1 MTETDRPRSVL
12 IVDDDPAA
20 VELIQYML
28 QSEGYTTSLAVTG
41 AAGLA
46 MAKEQR
52 PDLILLD
59 VMLPEMD
66 GLEACRRLRAD
77 PSTSAVPIIM
87 LSARAQSSDQES
99 GHEAGADLYL
109 TKPIDLTD
117 LARKISSLLGEP

>member
-1 MTETDRPRSVL
+1 MEAPRQIL

-28 QSEGYTTSLAVTG
+28 QREGYETSLAVTG
-41 AAGLA
+41 AAGLT
-46 MAKEQR
+46 MAREER

-77 PSTSAVPIIM
+77 ASISHIPIIM
-87 LSARAQSSDQES
+87 LSARAQSSDLKS
-99 GHEAGADLYL
+99 GREVGADLYL
-109 TKPIDLTD
+109 TKPIDLTALSD
-117 LARKISSLLGEP
+117 EISRLLKVG